1 MSWILARGR
10 DEGVIMGKQLEV
22 KSLTVGFRSGREV
35 HNAVS
40 NVTYYLNR
48 GETLCIVGE
57 SGCGKSVSVSS
68 ILRLLPESSTVISGE
83 ILFGGIDLLQA
94 EEKTLDQIRGDK
106 ISMIFQEPMTSLNP
120 SMTIGRQLIESVNAH
135 ERVPK
140 EKALD
145 LCKRMLTE
153 VGIHDAE
160 RCMNA
165 YPHEF
170 SGGMRQR
177 VMIAMAMICKPEI
190 LIADEPTTALD
201 VTVQAQILSLMRK
214 LKNEYGTSII
224 FITHDMGVVAEMAD
238 DVIVMYA
245 GEIVEK
251 SSVTELFTNPKHPY
265 TKGLLASLPHIGEK
279 QNRLYSIEGTVPSLA
294 NMPAGCRFKQRCKE
308 KCDACNVHPDLYKSG
323 EGYVRCVLYSR
334 GDDL

>member
-1 MSWILARGR
+1 M
-10 DEGVIMGKQLEV
+10 EKQLEV
-22 KSLTVGFRSGREV
+22 KSLTVGFRSGKDI
-35 HNAVS
+35 HNAVTDVS
-40 NVTYYLNR
+40 FYLNR

-68 ILRLLPESSTVISGE
+68 ILRLLPERSTVTSGE
-83 ILFGGIDLLQA
+83 ILFAGIDLLKA
-94 EEKTLDQIRGDK
+94 DEKALDRIRGEK

-120 SMTIGRQLIESVNAH
+120 SMTIGRQLMESLNAH
-135 ERVPK
+135 NKFPK
-140 EKALD
+140 KQSRQICEK
-145 LCKRMLTE
+145 MLAE

-160 RCMNA
+160 RCMKSF
-165 YPHEF
+165 PHEF

-201 VTVQAQILSLMRK
+201 VTVQAQILALMRR

-251 SSVTELFTNPKHPY
+251 SSVSELFGNPKHPY

-294 NMPAGCRFKQRCKE
+294 NMPDGCRFRQRCNE
-308 KCDACNVHPDLYKSG
+308 KCDACTTHPELYKHG
-323 EGYVRCVLYSR
+323 EGYVRCELFSR
-334 GDDL
+334 GGC